1 MTTEPRLPVSHT
13 QRTVFR
19 LATLATLMAVVM
31 GSVVCATESGAACPT
46 WPGCHP
52 GQIAPRP
59 DDLNPLIEFTHRVVA
74 IAAGPLILAAAGLS
88 LQHHRRES
96 LVRVLP
102 WVALVGAIAAALFG
116 RRVVLHGLPPALG
129 VLDLGL
135 SLTAL
140 IAITTATVAVNR
152 SPYLTV
158 RHRTARW
165 GWAGL
170 AVLVVMHT
178 SGIPVAGSGSFT
190 RCMGWPIWRLID
202 TDAFPAVQVARI
214 VLAVLATVLI
224 VAAVVAAWDRADLR
238 PWAAALVLAW
248 VVELVTGL
256 VMGGQRL
263 SAGGAALYSTAAVT
277 IVWTLTVITAKA
289 TVAPVRASDGGSVPD
304 RQGRP
309 RVMYG

>member
-1 MTTEPRLPVSHT
+1 MTIDPRLPVSHT

-19 LATLATLMAVVM
+19 LATLTTLMAVVM

-59 DDLNPLIEFTHRVVA
+59 DDLNPLIEFAHRIVA

-88 LQHHRRES
+88 LQHHRREA

-116 RRVVLHGLPPALG
+116 RRVVLHGLPPVLS

-135 SLTAL
+135 SLMAL
-140 IAITTATVAVNR
+140 IAITTATVAVNN

-158 RHRTARW
+158 RRRTALW

-170 AVLVVMHT
+170 AVLLVMHT
-178 SGIPVAGSGSFT
+178 SGVLVAGTGSFT

-202 TDAFPAVQVARI
+202 TDGLPAVQVGRI
-214 VLAVLATVLI
+214 VLAAVATVLI
-224 VAAVVAAWDRADLR
+224 LAVVISGRDRADLR
-238 PWAAALVLAW
+238 PWSVALVLAW
-248 VVELVTGL
+248 MVELVTGV

-263 SAGGAALYSTAAVT
+263 SSGGAALYSTAAVV
-277 IVWTLTVITAKA
+277 ILWTLTVITAKA
-289 TVAPVRASDGGSVPD
+289 TVAPVSVSEGEPAPD
-304 RQGRP
+304 VWGRP
-309 RVMYG
+309 RIMFG